1 MKAQIVSI
9 FFLIMCPLFLQGQDL
24 DMKSPDTE
32 KSKKEIRKEK
42 RKLARKQ
49 LTQHFNIGANAT
61 YTFVN
66 SSARFEGK
74 NSILSAQINLE
85 KHLGLAD
92 KKWVYTGFFIY
103 RITPRSGINGNYYQL
118 NRTADKITANDIIFM
133 DDTIQKG
140 TVVSS
145 YFNTRIASFG
155 YLFSILT
162 DQNAHLALF
171 INFYFAQIK
180 LGVHAESIKVNR
192 HVTYIAATPNFG
204 FVASFRIKKW
214 FTIGGA
220 VGMFFYN
227 TKNLSGTFYDL
238 GIFGEFY
245 PAKWIGL
252 NIGYKVFNVSVKFP
266 EENYNAYI
274 DYNLRGP
281 SAGIRFRF

>member
-1 MKAQIVSI
+1 MKGQIISI

-24 DMKSPDTE
+24 DMKSPGTE

-74 NSILSAQINLE
+74 NSILS
-85 KHLGLAD
+85 
-92 KKWVYTGFFIY
+92 
-103 RITPRSGINGNYYQL
+103 
-118 NRTADKITANDIIFM
+118 
-133 DDTIQKG
+133 
-140 TVVSS
+140 
-145 YFNTRIASFG
+145 
-155 YLFSILT
+155 
-162 DQNAHLALF
+162 
-171 INFYFAQIK
+171 AQIK

-245 PAKWIGL
+245 PVKWIGL

>member
-1 MKAQIVSI
+1 
-9 FFLIMCPLFLQGQDL
+9 
-24 DMKSPDTE
+24 MKSPDTE
-32 KSKKEIRKEK
+32 KSKKEIRKEKEK

-118 NRTADKITANDIIFM
+118 NRKVDKITANDIIFM

-180 LGVHAESIKVNR
+180 LGVHAESIKVN
-192 HVTYIAATPNFG
+192 
-204 FVASFRIKKW
+204 
-214 FTIGGA
+214 
-220 VGMFFYN
+220 
-227 TKNLSGTFYDL
+227 DL

-266 EENYNAYI
+266 EENYNVYI